1 MVTISW
7 QIVLAVIGV
16 IVGFVVTDRILE
28 KRGYGVKGKISNV
41 NIDNLAEFL
50 REKYLVNVAII
61 SGENKIAIGV
71 DDFEI
76 DEMRTTLEVSR
87 SDEILRISN
96 SDYKYAVKRGNVFI
110 YLHGKFI
117 SLEDFSQVWT
127 IVQNALRE
135 VEA

>member
-28 KRGYGVKGKISNV
+28 KRGYGVKGKASNV
-41 NIDNLAEFL
+41 SIDNLAEFL
-50 REKYLVNVAII
+50 REKYLVNVAIV
-61 SGENKIAIGV
+61 SEENKIAIGV

-76 DEMRTTLEVSR
+76 DEMRTALEVSR

-127 IVQNALRE
+127 IVQNALRG
-135 VEA
+135 VRT